1 MELMV
6 STKNYPDWRDDS
18 PAQEITDLK
27 GMGEEEIIE
36 FCLEAGEPA
45 YRGRQI
51 FSWIYAKGETDLDR
65 MSDLPRAFREEL
77 ARRARVGW
85 LEPEKVEKGADGIE
99 KFLWRLGD
107 GNLVE
112 SVRVPMPLPDGKTR
126 WSFCISTQVGCA
138 MGCAFC
144 LTAKMGFVRQ
154 LSAGEI
160 VEQFLAARRL
170 LPEGERYHNVVFM
183 GMGEPLDNLEA
194 SVAAVRLLTHPKG
207 VGMSPRRLTLST
219 VGIAPKL
226 LEFVREVPG
235 VGVAVSLHAADDV
248 TRGKIVPPNRKW
260 PLNEILTTCRNLP
273 LSERQRITFEYV
285 LLSGVNDSPED
296 ARKLAGLL
304 RGIRCKVN
312 LLPWNPFP
320 DVSFERPADSRV
332 GEFRRILTQSGLDAF
347 VRQSKGLDI
356 RAACGQLAD
365 DDKIADRAGRR
376 S

>member
-1 MELMV
+1 
-6 STKNYPDWRDDS
+6 
-18 PAQEITDLK
+18 
-27 GMGEEEIIE
+27 
-36 FCLEAGEPA
+36 
-45 YRGRQI
+45 
-51 FSWIYAKGETDLDR
+51 
-65 MSDLPRAFREEL
+65 
-77 ARRARVGW
+77 
-85 LEPEKVEKGADGIE
+85 
-99 KFLWRLGD
+99 
-107 GNLVE
+107 
-112 SVRVPMPLPDGKTR
+112 
-126 WSFCISTQVGCA
+126 
-138 MGCAFC
+138 
-144 LTAKMGFVRQ
+144 
-154 LSAGEI
+154 
-160 VEQFLAARRL
+160 
-170 LPEGERYHNVVFM
+170 M

-226 LEFVREVPG
+226 DEFVREVPG

-260 PLNEILTTCRNLP
+260 PLKEILKTCRSLP

-296 ARKLAGLL
+296 ARKLVGLL

-320 DVSFERPADSRV
+320 GVSFERPADSRV
-332 GEFRRILTQSGLDAF
+332 GEFRRILIQSGLDAF

-365 DDKIADRAGRR
+365 DDKIAARAGRG